1 VSATCKAAEGTIQQ
15 ALAKTAKPIVE
26 IAAGVSA
33 ITSKRQIAKDRQI
46 IRGVIAQV
54 SALRSTYMTCPS
66 HDPNFDANVA
76 ALKTYL
82 R

>member
-1 VSATCKAAEGTIQQ
+1 
-15 ALAKTAKPIVE
+15 
-26 IAAGVSA
+26 
-33 ITSKRQIAKDRQI
+33 
-46 IRGVIAQV
+46 V
-54 SALRSTYMTCPS
+54 SALRSTYVTCPG